1 MFDRTVAPLLDI
13 LQHVAQK
20 DSAPFYV
27 PGHKKG
33 RGAPPKLLQ
42 WWGNEVFRADLTEL
56 PQLDNLAAPE
66 GAIAEAQA
74 LAAAAFGA
82 RRTWFLVNGSTAGI
96 VAAILAT
103 CQSGDKIILPRNAH
117 KSAISGLILA
127 GAIPI
132 FVHPTYDR
140 NWNLPLGVSP
150 AAVAA
155 ALEAHPDA
163 KAVMVVSPTYQ
174 GVCSNIASIAQI
186 AHQRQIPVIVDE
198 AHGAHFTFHP
208 DLPTP
213 ALEAGAD
220 VAIQS
225 THKVLGALTQASMLH
240 VRGDRIDEGQL
251 DRALQLVQSS
261 SPSYL
266 LMASLDAARQ
276 QMATTG
282 RSLLSQTLQLAQ
294 KARTQLSEIPQLSI
308 LEMPLSPTPG
318 FFDLDPTRL
327 MVKVTGLG
335 MSGYDA
341 DEVLDDRFEVTAE
354 LVERSYLG
362 FAISLGNTTADIDR
376 LIEGFVTLSEES
388 AQLHSNSQNES
399 LLDISHPETSYAL
412 PPMSPREAFFA
423 PLEQVPVSGSV
434 GCLSGE
440 LICPYP
446 PGIPVLM
453 PGEEITQTAIDVL
466 QQVRDLGGTIT
477 GCSDPNLETI
487 QVVRGRSI

>member
-13 LQHVAQK
+13 LQHVSQR
-20 DSAPFYV
+20 DGVPFYV

-42 WWGNEVFRADLTEL
+42 WWGTEVFRADLTEL

-74 LAAAAFGA
+74 LAAEVFGA

-96 VAAILAT
+96 IAAILAT
-103 CQSGDKIILPRNAH
+103 CQTGDKIILPRNVH

-132 FVHPTYDR
+132 FVHPTYNRD
-140 NWNLPLGVSP
+140 WDLPLGISP
-150 AAVAA
+150 TAVAA

-163 KAVMVVSPTYQ
+163 KAVMLVSPTYQ
-174 GVCSNIASIAQI
+174 GVCSDIASIAQI

-225 THKVLGALTQASMLH
+225 IHKVLGALTQASMLH

-282 RSLLSQTLQLAQ
+282 RSLASQTLQLSQ
-294 KARTQLSEIPQLSI
+294 KARTRLSEMPQLSI

-327 MVKVTGLG
+327 MVKVTRLG

-341 DEVLDDRFEVTAE
+341 DEILEHRFGVTAE
-354 LVERSYLG
+354 LVERRYLG
-362 FAISLGNTTADIDR
+362 FVISLGNTAADIDR
-376 LIEGFVTLSEES
+376 LIEGLATLSGES
-388 AQLHSNSQNES
+388 VHSHSSNEF
-399 LLDISHPETSYAL
+399 LLDLSHPDTFPAP

-423 PLEQVPVSGSV
+423 PLETISVSRSV

-453 PGEEITQTAIDVL
+453 PGEEITQTAIDIL
-466 QQVRDLGGTIT
+466 QQVRECGGTIT